1 MSADTRKRMANL
13 SDNTRGVFLMMA
25 AMACFTL
32 NDACMKAVGAELPL
46 FQAILIR
53 GTVTS
58 ILLLAL
64 ARAMGGLRFDLPRR
78 DWRLIGLRTVGEI
91 GAAYFFITA
100 LFHLPLANV
109 TAIIQTIPLAVTLG
123 GALFLREPLGWRRF
137 TAILVGFAGV
147 LLIVRPGTEGFNVF
161 SVYALISV
169 IFVTIRD
176 LATRRLSAGVPS
188 FTVALSAAAG
198 VALFGGAGALGSEWV
213 PVTPRAGLLL
223 AGASLC
229 IVGGYIFSVM
239 VMRVGD
245 LATVAPFRYTSL
257 IFALL
262 LGFFLFG
269 EWPTALTLLGAAIVA
284 GTGIYTLLRE
294 RQLRRR
300 AAMPP
305 GVR

>member
-1 MSADTRKRMANL
+1 
-13 SDNTRGVFLMMA
+13 
-25 AMACFTL
+25 
-32 NDACMKAVGAELPL
+32 
-46 FQAILIR
+46 
-53 GTVTS
+53 
-58 ILLLAL
+58 
-64 ARAMGGLRFDLPRR
+64 
-78 DWRLIGLRTVGEI
+78 VGEI

-257 IFALL
+257 IFALV
-262 LGFFLFG
+262 LGFVAFG

-284 GTGIYTLLRE
+284 GSGIYTLLRE

-300 AAMPP
+300 SVTPP
-305 GVR
+305 EPTGA

>member
-1 MSADTRKRMANL
+1 MGNL
-13 SDNTRGVFLMMA
+13 SENTRGVLLMMA

-32 NDACMKAVGAELPL
+32 NDACMKAVGEELPL
-46 FQAILIR
+46 FQALLIR
-53 GTVTS
+53 GAATT
-58 ILLLAL
+58 LLLVAL

-78 DWRLIGLRTVGEI
+78 DWGLIGFRTLGEI

-109 TAIIQTIPLAVTLG
+109 TAIIQTIPLAVTLA

-147 LLIVRPGTEGFNVF
+147 LLIVRPGTEGFTLY

-169 IFVTIRD
+169 LFVTLRD
-176 LATRRLSAGVPS
+176 LATRRLSAAVPS
-188 FTVALSAAAG
+188 FTVAISAAAG
-198 VALFGGAGALGSEWV
+198 VGLFGAMGTLGSDWT
-213 PVTPRAGLLL
+213 PVSSRAGLFL
-223 AGASLC
+223 AGASLF

-262 LGFFLFG
+262 LGLAFFG
-269 EWPTALTLLGAAIVA
+269 EWPSGLTLLGAAIVA
-284 GTGIYTLLRE
+284 GSGIYTLLRE
-294 RQLRRR
+294 RHLRRR
-300 AAMPP
+300 ALAPTEP
-305 GVR
+305 G

>member
-1 MSADTRKRMANL
+1 MTNL
-13 SDNTRGVFLMMA
+13 SDNSRGVLLMMA
-25 AMACFTL
+25 SMACFTL
-32 NDACMKAVGAELPL
+32 NDACMKAAGEELPL

-53 GTVTS
+53 GVLTS
-58 ILLLAL
+58 LLLLAL
-64 ARAMGGLRFDLPRR
+64 ARAIGGLRFDLSRR
-78 DWRLIGLRTVGEI
+78 DWGLVGLRTLGEI

-109 TAIIQTIPLAVTLG
+109 TAIIQTIPLAVTLA

-137 TAILVGFAGV
+137 TAILVGFGGV

-161 SVYALISV
+161 SVYALVSV
-169 IFVTIRD
+169 VFVTIRD
-176 LATRRLSAGVPS
+176 LATRRLSTSVPS

-198 VALFGGAGALGSEWV
+198 VALFGGVGTLGADWV
-213 PVTPRAGLLL
+213 PVTPRAGLIL
-223 AGASLC
+223 AGASLF

-262 LGFFLFG
+262 LGLVFFG

-284 GTGIYTLLRE
+284 GSGIYTLLRE

-300 AAMPP
+300 SVTPP
-305 GVR
+305 EPA

>member
-1 MSADTRKRMANL
+1 MANL
-13 SDNTRGVFLMMA
+13 SDNTRGVLLMMA

-32 NDACMKAVGAELPL
+32 NDACMKAVGEELPL
-46 FQAILIR
+46 FQALLIR
-53 GTVTS
+53 GTVTT
-58 ILLLAL
+58 LLLVAL
-64 ARAMGGLRFDLPRR
+64 ARSMGGLRFDVARR
-78 DWRLIGLRTVGEI
+78 DWGLIGMRTIGEI
-91 GAAYFFITA
+91 GAAWFFITA

-109 TAIIQTIPLAVTLG
+109 TAIIQTIPLAVTLA

-147 LLIVRPGTEGFNVF
+147 LLIVRPGTESFTLY

-169 IFVTIRD
+169 LFVTLRD
-176 LATRRLSAGVPS
+176 LATRRLSASVPS
-188 FTVALSAAAG
+188 FTVAISAAAG
-198 VALFGGAGALGSEWV
+198 VALFGAAGTVTADWI
-213 PVTPRAGLLL
+213 PVTSRAGFFL
-223 AGASLC
+223 AGASLF

-262 LGFFLFG
+262 LGLFVFG

-300 AAMPP
+300 SVTRPEPA
-305 GVR
+305 